1 MKKRNDEYLLKNIDR
16 AINELVVPKY
26 KLQKCYNYYNGKR
39 DAEQFRYL
47 EENFG
52 IGNPTSIEFTPL
64 IRKHIDALVGE
75 YIGTPLLPKVSCKDK
90 ETLSKITRDKEL
102 AITQQVSL
110 FLQDHLNNQ
119 ILNFIQGKPID
130 DAIDEQLKNL
140 TQNMNNS
147 FISEYEI
154 AAQNVIEYLIQA
166 RSVDLTN
173 KLKNL
178 LMDLLITGESFYRVK
193 PTPDETNVQIEVLNP
208 LNTFIDRNPE
218 SVYVND
224 GYRSVIRYWLTKQQI
239 LNKYGKDLSEEAI
252 DEVDNLFEGE
262 YDNTYTYVRSLQ
274 NCPTSGPITEGLKAG
289 VEVTPGFPIDYYDT
303 YSYKLVP
310 VYEVE
315 WIEVDR
321 DGDNFIENR
330 YEGVRIGQN
339 IHVLKG
345 KSEDVVRTKDA
356 PYKCKLALNGLFFVN
371 RTNEPYSLIAACSHL
386 QDKYDLLT
394 YFRDNVIANSGTMG
408 DWLDLSMLPT
418 AIGDDL
424 TERIQ
429 KWIAYK
435 KSGIALVDT
444 SQEGRAFNNN
454 TSFAGF
460 DDTIKAQTIQA
471 FDLALARL
479 EETCSSITGVFR
491 ERLNGI
497 EQRDAVTN
505 VQTSVNNSY
514 IITKQ
519 YYLQMDTLVV
529 NMLQDS
535 LNTAKKVWK
544 KGLTGVL
551 VLGDRY
557 QKIFTALPEHFT
569 FTDYDVHITASSQ
582 ILQETQQ
589 VRALSLELIKSG
601 LVQAD
606 VAINAATARSL
617 TELKR
622 RVQEG
627 VAKAKEENQ
636 NLSKAQ
642 QQIQE
647 LQSQLQQAQSEM
659 QKAQQKIEQL
669 NEARI
674 QLDQQRFEREYEV
687 NMYKAKTERDFKQS
701 SADNDTRRTD
711 IEYQQQFDGNPY
723 NDPIRR
729 S

>member
-1 MKKRNDEYLLKNIDR
+1 MKKRNDEYLLKHIDR
-16 AINELVVPKY
+16 AINELVVSKY

-102 AITQQVSL
+102 AITQQVIL
-110 FLQDHLNNQ
+110 FLKDHLNNQ

-262 YDNTYTYVRSLQ
+262 YDNTYMYVRSLQ
-274 NCPTSGPITEGLKAG
+274 NCPTSGTMTEGLKAG
-289 VEVTPGFPIDYYDT
+289 VEVTPGFPVDYYNT

-339 IHVLKG
+339 IHILKG

-386 QDKYDLLT
+386 QD
-394 YFRDNVIANSGTMG
+394 
-408 DWLDLSMLPT
+408 
-418 AIGDDL
+418 
-424 TERIQ
+424 
-429 KWIAYK
+429 
-435 KSGIALVDT
+435 
-444 SQEGRAFNNN
+444 
-454 TSFAGF
+454 
-460 DDTIKAQTIQA
+460 
-471 FDLALARL
+471 
-479 EETCSSITGVFR
+479 
-491 ERLNGI
+491 
-497 EQRDAVTN
+497 
-505 VQTSVNNSY
+505 
-514 IITKQ
+514 
-519 YYLQMDTLVV
+519 
-529 NMLQDS
+529 
-535 LNTAKKVWK
+535 
-544 KGLTGVL
+544 
-551 VLGDRY
+551 
-557 QKIFTALPEHFT
+557 
-569 FTDYDVHITASSQ
+569 
-582 ILQETQQ
+582 
-589 VRALSLELIKSG
+589 
-601 LVQAD
+601 
-606 VAINAATARSL
+606 
-617 TELKR
+617 
-622 RVQEG
+622 
-627 VAKAKEENQ
+627 
-636 NLSKAQ
+636 
-642 QQIQE
+642 
-647 LQSQLQQAQSEM
+647 
-659 QKAQQKIEQL
+659 
-669 NEARI
+669 
-674 QLDQQRFEREYEV
+674 
-687 NMYKAKTERDFKQS
+687 
-701 SADNDTRRTD
+701 
-711 IEYQQQFDGNPY
+711 
-723 NDPIRR
+723 
-729 S
+729 